1 MAEAPDGEGDTPPPS
16 GVAET
21 TPAELPYQS
30 LYRRFRP
37 QRFADV
43 RGQDH
48 VTRALRNTVRDGRI
62 SHAYLFSGPRGTGKT
77 STARI
82 LAMALNCEHPVDG
95 EPDGTCASC
104 VDIRRGVSVD
114 VQELDAAS
122 NRRIDEMRD
131 LLSRVALGTRGRWK
145 VYIIDEVHQLT
156 ADAASALL
164 KTLEEPPAHV
174 VFVLA
179 TTDPQKVMP
188 TIRSRTIPFD
198 FHLLQSEVLGDL
210 LRDINR
216 KAHLGVPSE
225 AIDLVVRRG
234 HGSARD
240 ALTVLDQVAAGGG
253 AEDQTHVVAEIVDG
267 LAERDAGLVLRAVAE
282 GMAAGRDPRRLAADL
297 LEHLRNGFLAT
308 MARGLVMLPDDA
320 VTEVAEQARRLGLAA
335 LVRAMEVIGQAL
347 ADMRDSVDPRVTL
360 EVALVRLSRPDVD
373 ISPAALLERIER
385 LERGRRGGGGATPDA
400 PHPAPPAERTAE
412 RTATS
417 SPAPPSPA
425 RSVPS
430 PPSTP
435 PAGSV
440 PPTSPRSPAP
450 SVLPPSV
457 APAPSVPPPS
467 VPPARSVPPPPPMP
481 PAAPG
486 RHSEESAS
494 PPLSAGAPR
503 ASVPRAAP
511 APAAVLDAAAPGGR
525 PPGTGTDPS
534 TAGPAQ
540 RAGLSPPPALP
551 TRDELT
557 LAWGDGLLRGLSGK
571 AKAYLGSGR
580 FVEVHPD
587 GAVFAVPNQQWLA
600 RSLDVRGEAE
610 AALTAR
616 FGRPVPLKLVVESVV
631 AAPEPVAAGAD
642 QEELAPEDFHHLE
655 AADME
660 VISPEQRLLDA
671 FPGAE
676 EVSP

>member
-1 MAEAPDGEGDTPPPS
+1 MAEPADGEDDTPPPS
-16 GVAET
+16 GVADT
-21 TPAELPYQS
+21 TPVELPYQS

-225 AIDLVVRRG
+225 AIDLVIRRG

-253 AEDQTHVVAEIVDG
+253 AEDQTQVVAQIVEG
-267 LAERDAGLVLRAVAE
+267 LAERDAGLVLTAVAE

-373 ISPAALLERIER
+373 VSPAALLERIER
-385 LERGRRGGGGATPDA
+385 LERGPRGGGGALPDA
-400 PHPAPPAERTAE
+400 THTARPGEGTAASGPAPT
-412 RTATS
+412 
-417 SPAPPSPA
+417 
-425 RSVPS
+425 
-430 PPSTP
+430 
-435 PAGSV
+435 
-440 PPTSPRSPAP
+440 
-450 SVLPPSV
+450 
-457 APAPSVPPPS
+457 
-467 VPPARSVPPPPPMP
+467 PPARSVPPPSPPP
-481 PAAPG
+481 PARPVPPPPPPPPAVQSRSSGDPAP
-486 RHSEESAS
+486 A
-494 PPLSAGAPR
+494 PPSAGT
-503 ASVPRAAP
+503 PRAAV
-511 APAAVLDAAAPGGR
+511 ASAAPT
-525 PPGTGTDPS
+525 PPAVPDVPGPTARLRGTGPDPS
-534 TAGPAQ
+534 TTGGAQ
-540 RAGLSPPPALP
+540 GAGLSPPAALP

-557 LAWGDGLLRGLSGK
+557 LAWGDGLLRDLSGK

-610 AALTAR
+610 AALAAR
-616 FGRPVPLKLVVESVV
+616 FGRPVPLKLVVESAV
-631 AAPEPVAAGAD
+631 AAPEPVAAPAD
-642 QEELAPEDFHHLE
+642 EEELAPEDFHHLE